1 MRKYLLSI
9 VTNQISILRSFHAEL
24 VSKTLK
30 QDEKS
35 RGMSWTWTMYCP
47 SQARNQKKKR
57 KNIWNKNDRH
67 TWLAMDILVAPY
79 TPGNS
84 ADLAKSESA
93 LTGFV
98 IIE

>member
-47 SQARNQKKKR
+47 SQARNQKKKEKIFGIKMTDKPEKKKTKR
-57 KNIWNKNDRH
+57 
-67 TWLAMDILVAPY
+67 
-79 TPGNS
+79 
-84 ADLAKSESA
+84 
-93 LTGFV
+93 
-98 IIE
+98 